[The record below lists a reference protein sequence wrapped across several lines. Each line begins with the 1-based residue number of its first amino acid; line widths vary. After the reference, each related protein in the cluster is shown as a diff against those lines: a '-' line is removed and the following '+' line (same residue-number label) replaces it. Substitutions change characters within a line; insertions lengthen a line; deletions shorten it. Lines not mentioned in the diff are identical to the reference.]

1 MINADAHMRI
11 SVYMPPRLGHTQYSV
26 NQGMPM
32 SLSLPTFDLTGLSET
47 ERLLLAAELLELH
60 HAPAVSLSAEQLAEM
75 ERRDSDADAGRV
87 TGESWEIVR
96 DRLKPHG

>member
-1 MINADAHMRI
+1 
-11 SVYMPPRLGHTQYSV
+11 
-26 NQGMPM
+26 M
-32 SLSLPTFDLTGLSET
+32 SSSLPTFDLTGLSEA

-60 HAPAVSLSAEQLAEM
+60 HAPAAPLSVEQLAEM

-96 DRLKPHG
+96 ERLKPRG